1 MQSGGYKT
9 KVSVSLS
16 RVCRTVKWVPYIER
30 EREKREII
38 DLSLGRARVL
48 IKVASL
54 LLLKVEEIL

>member
-1 MQSGGYKT
+1 M
-9 KVSVSLS
+9 
-16 RVCRTVKWVPYIER
+16 PYRKMGALHRKR

>member
-1 MQSGGYKT
+1 M
-9 KVSVSLS
+9 
-16 RVCRTVKWVPYIER
+16 CRTVKWVPYIER